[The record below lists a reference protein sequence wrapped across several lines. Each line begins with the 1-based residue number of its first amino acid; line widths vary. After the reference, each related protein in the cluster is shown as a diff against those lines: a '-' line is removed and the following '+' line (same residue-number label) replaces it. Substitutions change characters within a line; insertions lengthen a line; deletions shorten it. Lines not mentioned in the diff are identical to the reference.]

1 MTEIT
6 LQGNKINTNGEVP
19 KVGEEAPDFLL
30 VDSELN
36 NVTLSAYKD
45 KYIVL
50 NIIPSLDTPV
60 CQKSTKIF
68 NERIAAMTNVVVLA
82 VSADLPFAMKRFC
95 TSENINSV
103 IPLSMMR
110 SRNFAKDYGVLLI
123 DGPLSGITARAVI
136 VIDKNNKII
145 HDFTTLWIVTKLDD
159 HWGIQFRSSFLI
171 SNAATFGKSID

>member
-6 LQGNKINTNGEVP
+6 LQGNKINTNGEAP

-103 IPLSMMR
+103 IPLSMM
-110 SRNFAKDYGVLLI
+110 
-123 DGPLSGITARAVI
+123 
-136 VIDKNNKII
+136 
-145 HDFTTLWIVTKLDD
+145 
-159 HWGIQFRSSFLI
+159 
-171 SNAATFGKSID
+171 

>member
-6 LQGNKINTNGEVP
+6 LQGNKIHTNGETP
-19 KVGEEAPDFLL
+19 KVGQEAPDFLL

-68 NERIAAMTNVVVLA
+68 NERVAAMNNVVVLA

-110 SRNFAKDYGVLLI
+110 SRNFAKDYGVLLV
-123 DGPLSGITARAVI
+123 DGPLSGITARAVV
-136 VIDKNNKII
+136 VINKNNEII
-145 HDFTTLWIVTKLDD
+145 YSELVNEIANEPNYDDALDC
-159 HWGIQFRSSFLI
+159 I
-171 SNAATFGKSID
+171 S

>member
-6 LQGNKINTNGEVP
+6 LQGNKINTNGEAP
-19 KVGEEAPDFLL
+19 KVGQEAPDFLL

-36 NVTLSAYKD
+36 NVTLSAYKN

-68 NERIAAMTNVVVLA
+68 NERVTTMSDVVVLA

-110 SRNFAKDYGVLLI
+110 SRNFAKDYGVLLV

-136 VIDKNNKII
+136 VIDKSNKII
-145 HDFTTLWIVTKLDD
+145 HSELVNEIANEPNYDD
-159 HWGIQFRSSFLI
+159 ALNCIL
-171 SNAATFGKSID
+171 